1 VWLYGHRGFES
12 LSLRHEEIIRI
23 FMTDEKKHQEVHTPV
38 ATPAPAPPVQPTQH
52 SDEGLAVVSMVLGI
66 ISFTGPGLL
75 TGIPAIIT
83 GAIALKKKQ
92 GSRGMSITG
101 VVTGSVSTAFS
112 LLVIAAIIW
121 AFLWGWGQPM
131 PTPQNQVE
139 EQTPGQTEQFF
150 NSRT

>member
-1 VWLYGHRGFES
+1 
-12 LSLRHEEIIRI
+12 
-23 FMTDEKKHQEVHTPV
+23 MTDEKQPHETHTPPQAPV
-38 ATPAPAPPVQPTQH
+38 APVPTTQPTQH

-101 VVTGSVSTAFS
+101 VVTGAVSTAFS

-131 PTPQNQVE
+131 PAPQNQID